1 MDLLTTYENDAI
13 LFITFSGT
21 TSELLNLAP
30 HIPDAVPFMAITAH
44 TALKTC
50 PLLAD
55 RPDAILLPA
64 PIPQSEESTFGVSA
78 PTTST
83 TVAIAV
89 GDMLAIT
96 AADRIHQ
103 DESGRVFKRNH
114 PGGAIGAKK

>member
-1 MDLLTTYENDAI
+1 M
-13 LFITFSGT
+13 
-21 TSELLNLAP
+21 P
-30 HIPDAVPFMAITAH
+30 HIPSDIAVMALTAH
-44 TALKTC
+44 TSACTC
-50 PLLAD
+50 PLLAS

-64 PIPQSEESTFGVSA
+64 PIHEPEESSFGVSA

-103 DESGRVFKRNH
+103 EHAGAVFKRNH